1 LREQHSA
8 LQYFL
13 RKRPDPALSW

>member
-1 LREQHSA
+1 LRVQHSA

-13 RKRPDPALSW
+13 RKWPDPALSW